1 MEKSRYTN
9 QTGNSAFFAPAAVW
23 AGKYYRKKSGLSVLV
38 NGVTA
43 KYIQGGKR
51 MNQVTQ
57 AEVTANYMQTSNTQ
71 ASDKTNT
78 KKTKVGG
85 AVIGTPELSDK
96 AKKYYEQLKKKYSNM
111 DFILVSKDKKAEA
124 QANAGRYANANRMVV
139 LIDEEKIERMAVD
152 EEYRK
157 KYEAII
163 GGAKNQLSQ
172 LKDSLGANASGVKTY
187 GMQVND
193 GGNASFFAVID
204 KSMAAQRA
212 RIDKKAA
219 ERKAQEKEDRK
230 AAAQKRAEKRKSEK
244 EKEADRMDWDEEDVV
259 TVTASSVEE
268 LIQKIN
274 QTISMGMSDY
284 VRTEQESWVGGHL
297 DFYG

>member
-1 MEKSRYTN
+1 
-9 QTGNSAFFAPAAVW
+9 
-23 AGKYYRKKSGLSVLV
+23 
-38 NGVTA
+38 
-43 KYIQGGKR
+43 

-57 AEVTANYMQTSNTQ
+57 AEAAASYAQTAQTT
-71 ASDKTNT
+71 ASDKTA
-78 KKTKVGG
+78 KKSKVGG
-85 AVIGTPELSDK
+85 AVIGSPELSDK

-172 LKDSLGANASGVKTY
+172 LKDSLGANAASVKTY

-193 GGNASFFAVID
+193 GGTASFFAVID
-204 KSMAAQRA
+204 KSLAAQRA

-219 ERKAQEKEDRK
+219 EKKAEQKEAKK
-230 AAAQKRAEKRKSEK
+230 AAEEKNAQKRKTDREK
-244 EKEADRMDWDEEDVV
+244 ETERLEWDEENTV
-259 TVTASSVEE
+259 TITASSVEE

-274 QTISMGMSDY
+274 NTISMGMSDY
-284 VRTEQESWVGGHL
+284 VQTEEESWVGGHF
-297 DFYG
+297 DYYG

>member
-1 MEKSRYTN
+1 
-9 QTGNSAFFAPAAVW
+9 
-23 AGKYYRKKSGLSVLV
+23 
-38 NGVTA
+38 
-43 KYIQGGKR
+43 

-57 AEVTANYMQTSNTQ
+57 AEAAASYAQTAQTT
-71 ASDKTNT
+71 ASDKTA
-78 KKTKVGG
+78 KKSKVGG
-85 AVIGTPELSDK
+85 AVIGSPELSDK

-172 LKDSLGANASGVKTY
+172 LKDSLGANAASVKTY

-193 GGNASFFAVID
+193 GGTASFFAVID
-204 KSMAAQRA
+204 KSLAAQRA

-219 ERKAQEKEDRK
+219 EKKAEQKEAKK
-230 AAAQKRAEKRKSEK
+230 AAEEKNAQKRKTDREK
-244 EKEADRMDWDEEDVV
+244 EMERLEWDEENTV
-259 TVTASSVEE
+259 TITASSVEE

-274 QTISMGMSDY
+274 NTISMGMSDY
-284 VRTEQESWVGGHL
+284 VQTEEESWVGGHF
-297 DFYG
+297 DYYG

>member
-1 MEKSRYTN
+1 
-9 QTGNSAFFAPAAVW
+9 
-23 AGKYYRKKSGLSVLV
+23 
-38 NGVTA
+38 
-43 KYIQGGKR
+43 

-57 AEVTANYMQTSNTQ
+57 AEVTANYVQTSQTA
-71 ASDKTNT
+71 ASDKTST
-78 KKTKVGG
+78 KKSKVSG
-85 AVIGTPELSDK
+85 AVIGSPELSDK

-163 GGAKNQLSQ
+163 SGSQNQLSQ
-172 LKDSLGANASGVKTY
+172 LKDSLGVNAASVKTY

-204 KSMAAQRA
+204 KSLAAQRA
-212 RIDKKAA
+212 RIDKRAAEKKAEQKEAKKAA
-219 ERKAQEKEDRK
+219 EEKRT
-230 AAAQKRAEKRKSEK
+230 EKRK
-244 EKEADRMDWDEEDVV
+244 ADREKTADRLEWDDEDTV
-259 TVTASSVEE
+259 TVTASSIEE

-274 QTISMGMSDY
+274 DTISMGMSDY
-284 VRTEQESWVGGHL
+284 VRTEEESWVGGHF

>member
-1 MEKSRYTN
+1 
-9 QTGNSAFFAPAAVW
+9 
-23 AGKYYRKKSGLSVLV
+23 
-38 NGVTA
+38 
-43 KYIQGGKR
+43 
-51 MNQVTQ
+51 
-57 AEVTANYMQTSNTQ
+57 
-71 ASDKTNT
+71 
-78 KKTKVGG
+78 
-85 AVIGTPELSDK
+85 
-96 AKKYYEQLKKKYSNM
+96 M

-172 LKDSLGANASGVKTY
+172 LKDSLGANAASVKTY

-193 GGNASFFAVID
+193 GGTASFFAVID
-204 KSMAAQRA
+204 KSLAAQRA

-219 ERKAQEKEDRK
+219 EKKAEQKEAKK
-230 AAAQKRAEKRKSEK
+230 AAEEKNAQKRKTDREK
-244 EKEADRMDWDEEDVV
+244 ETERLEWDEENTV
-259 TVTASSVEE
+259 TITASSVEE

-274 QTISMGMSDY
+274 NTISMGMSDY
-284 VRTEQESWVGGHL
+284 VQTEEESWVGGHF
-297 DFYG
+297 DYYG

>member
-1 MEKSRYTN
+1 
-9 QTGNSAFFAPAAVW
+9 
-23 AGKYYRKKSGLSVLV
+23 
-38 NGVTA
+38 
-43 KYIQGGKR
+43 

-124 QANAGRYANANRMVV
+124 RQRCQANAGRYANANRMVV

>member
-1 MEKSRYTN
+1 
-9 QTGNSAFFAPAAVW
+9 
-23 AGKYYRKKSGLSVLV
+23 
-38 NGVTA
+38 
-43 KYIQGGKR
+43 

-57 AEVTANYMQTSNTQ
+57 AEAAASYAQTSQTA
-71 ASDKTNT
+71 ASDKTST
-78 KKTKVGG
+78 KKSKVSG
-85 AVIGTPELSDK
+85 AVVGSPELSDK

-163 GGAKNQLSQ
+163 SGSQNQLSQ
-172 LKDSLGANASGVKTY
+172 LKDSLGVNAASVKTY

-204 KSMAAQRA
+204 KSLAAQRA
-212 RIDKKAA
+212 RIDKRAAEKKADQKEAKKAA
-219 ERKAQEKEDRK
+219 EEKRT
-230 AAAQKRAEKRKSEK
+230 EKRKADR
-244 EKEADRMDWDEEDVV
+244 EKEAERLEWDEENTV

-274 QTISMGMSDY
+274 NTISMGMSDY
-284 VRTEQESWVGGHL
+284 VQTEEESWVGGHF

>member
-1 MEKSRYTN
+1 
-9 QTGNSAFFAPAAVW
+9 
-23 AGKYYRKKSGLSVLV
+23 
-38 NGVTA
+38 
-43 KYIQGGKR
+43 

-57 AEVTANYMQTSNTQ
+57 AEAAASYVQASQTT
-71 ASDKTNT
+71 ASDKTA
-78 KKTKVGG
+78 KKSKVGG

-163 GGAKNQLSQ
+163 SGSQNQLSQ
-172 LKDSLGANASGVKTY
+172 LKDSLGVNAASVKTY

-204 KSMAAQRA
+204 KSLAAQRA
-212 RIDKKAA
+212 RIDKRAAEKKADQKEAKKAA
-219 ERKAQEKEDRK
+219 EEKRT
-230 AAAQKRAEKRKSEK
+230 EKRKADR
-244 EKEADRMDWDEEDVV
+244 EKEAERLEWDEENTV

-274 QTISMGMSDY
+274 NTISMGMSDY
-284 VRTEQESWVGGHL
+284 VQTEEESWVGGHF

>member
-1 MEKSRYTN
+1 
-9 QTGNSAFFAPAAVW
+9 
-23 AGKYYRKKSGLSVLV
+23 
-38 NGVTA
+38 
-43 KYIQGGKR
+43 

-57 AEVTANYMQTSNTQ
+57 AEAAASYVQASQTT
-71 ASDKTNT
+71 ASDKTA
-78 KKTKVGG
+78 KKSKVGG

-172 LKDSLGANASGVKTY
+172 LKDSLGVNAASVKTY

-204 KSMAAQRA
+204 KSLAAQRA

-219 ERKAQEKEDRK
+219 EKKTEQKEAKKATAEK
-230 AAAQKRAEKRKSEK
+230 QAEKRKADR
-244 EKEADRMDWDEEDVV
+244 EKEAERLEWDEENTV
-259 TVTASSVEE
+259 TVTASSIEE

-274 QTISMGMSDY
+274 NTISMGMSDY
-284 VRTEQESWVGGHL
+284 VQTEEESWVGGHF

>member
-1 MEKSRYTN
+1 
-9 QTGNSAFFAPAAVW
+9 
-23 AGKYYRKKSGLSVLV
+23 
-38 NGVTA
+38 
-43 KYIQGGKR
+43 

-187 GMQVND
+187 GIFN
-193 GGNASFFAVID
+193 
-204 KSMAAQRA
+204 
-212 RIDKKAA
+212 
-219 ERKAQEKEDRK
+219 
-230 AAAQKRAEKRKSEK
+230 
-244 EKEADRMDWDEEDVV
+244 
-259 TVTASSVEE
+259 
-268 LIQKIN
+268 
-274 QTISMGMSDY
+274 
-284 VRTEQESWVGGHL
+284 
-297 DFYG
+297 